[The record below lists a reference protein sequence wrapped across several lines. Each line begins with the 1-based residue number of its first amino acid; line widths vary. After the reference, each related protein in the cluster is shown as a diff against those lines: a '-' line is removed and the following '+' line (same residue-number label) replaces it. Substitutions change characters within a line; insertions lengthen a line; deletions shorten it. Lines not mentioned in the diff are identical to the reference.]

1 MDILLANGFSCE
13 HCERKL
19 HCLTQENFTC
29 YHYVKY
35 VLLKLHSTLHR
46 TVLFV
51 IWLFVLQVKAYS
63 FWIFPIHRCVLAP
76 FTQYFPP
83 ESWEKNI
90 TGMLLGWGLN
100 HDPCNSRAVSYQLDY
115 RGCAVARRSSNPSFW
130 QRYRN
135 DIRDAKFASGI
146 CIHVLY

>member
-1 MDILLANGFSCE
+1 MDILLANGCSRE

-83 ESWEKNI
+83 RV
-90 TGMLLGWGLN
+90 LGKKYHRDVTRVGFEPWPL
-100 HDPCNSRAVSYQLDY
+100 QLKACY
-115 RGCAVARRSSNPSFW
+115 KLYSALFFCFPIILMCKFKQIFWNKVLPLRRK
-130 QRYRN
+130 
-135 DIRDAKFASGI
+135 I
-146 CIHVLY
+146 